1 MARASSVVLT
11 PAEKKAVVANLKAEL
26 KTAQSVVKD
35 LAAQAKTVAK
45 ARALEDKE
53 QGKLVKAAEAVL
65 AKAQKALDAATA

>member
-26 KTAQSVVKD
+26 KTAQGVTKE
-35 LAAQAKTVAK
+35 LAAAAKTVAK

-53 QGKLVKAAEAVL
+53 QAKLVKAAEAVL

>member
-1 MARASSVVLT
+1 MARASSVVFT

-26 KTAQSVVKD
+26 KTAQGVTKE
-35 LAAQAKTVAK
+35 LAAAAKTVAK

-53 QGKLVKAAEAVL
+53 QAKLVKAAEAVL